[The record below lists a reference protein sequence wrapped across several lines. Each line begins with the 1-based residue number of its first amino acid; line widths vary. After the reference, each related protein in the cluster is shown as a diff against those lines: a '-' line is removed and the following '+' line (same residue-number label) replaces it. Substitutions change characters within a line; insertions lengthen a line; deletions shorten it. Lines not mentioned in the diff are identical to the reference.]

1 MAIEGS
7 LSDVGLADICQLLAL
22 GRKTGCLTATDRSRF
37 GYVYFENGRVI
48 FASLLNQPDRLG
60 ELLVKNGAIKRE
72 ELAEAMEVQ
81 SREADRRVG
90 EILVSLGALTP
101 EELERWITIQIEE
114 AVFHLFT
121 WTEGSFHFKVDE
133 RPDEDRV
140 LLVSLSADGLLME
153 GARRVDEWS
162 QIEKKIP
169 SLDLIFKLVRDPQ
182 KEEGVELSTNQEK
195 LLPLLD
201 GSRTV
206 EELVDDAGLVE
217 FETGKALFELIQ
229 AGFIQQVGKKAPEGK
244 SKDSS
249 AVRQHLNLGQAF
261 FKAGMLEDAASEF
274 EEVLEADPTHPLACF
289 RLAVISLVGGE
300 AQAALTHLDALPQ
313 DHAKGYAVLRNR
325 ALALE
330 HLGRSSEAL
339 EVLTEAGT
347 IKRGDPD
354 LTLAR
359 GIVEVRSGKPLVAR
373 DTFRRYRE
381 ELKRETPPALFY
393 PFAVLA
399 SAIAGHLDEAVILG
413 REGLQAYPAEPSIL
427 VNTGAVLDRKGDH
440 EAAEQYFLRVLTA
453 GSTVPAQAHKN
464 LGDQA
469 FRRGDKAGAQVHY
482 TDAVQVDPALGDGV
496 FLRLGM
502 IALDDGDEKMAEL
515 FLRRA
520 IELNPRNEKARSSLA
535 DLSAIP

>member
-7 LSDVGLADICQLLAL
+7 LSDVSLADICQLLSL

-37 GYVYFENGRVI
+37 GYIYFENGRVI

-60 ELLVKNGAIKRE
+60 ELLVKNGVIKRE

-81 SREADRRVG
+81 GREPDRRVG
-90 EILVSLGALTP
+90 EILVRLGALTP
-101 EELERWITIQIEE
+101 EEVERWVTIQIEE

-121 WTEGSFHFKVDE
+121 WTQGSFHFKVDQ
-133 RPDEDRV
+133 RPDEDSV
-140 LLVSLSADGLLME
+140 LLVSLSANGLLME

-182 KEEGVELSTNQEK
+182 KEEGLELSRNQKK

-201 GSRTV
+201 GTRTV
-206 EELVDDAGLVE
+206 AELVDDSGLVE
-217 FETGKALFELIQ
+217 FETGKALYELIQ
-229 AGFIQQVGKKAPEGK
+229 AGFLQQVGKRAPEGK
-244 SKDSS
+244 SKDDSS
-249 AVRQHLNLGQAF
+249 IRQHLNLGQAF
-261 FKAGMLEDAASEF
+261 FKAGMMEDAAKEF
-274 EEVLEADPTHPLACF
+274 EGVLEGDHAHPLACF
-289 RLAVISLVGGE
+289 RLAVIRLVAGDAG
-300 AQAALTHLDALPQ
+300 AALEHLDALP
-313 DHAKGYAVLRNR
+313 HEYAKGYAVLRNR

-330 HLGRSSEAL
+330 HLGRFGEAL

-347 IKRGDPD
+347 IKRGDPS
-354 LTLAR
+354 LTLTR
-359 GIVEVRSGKPLVAR
+359 GIAELKSGKPLAAR

-381 ELKRETPPALFY
+381 ELKRGTPPAVFY

-413 REGLQAYPAEPSIL
+413 REGLQAYPAEASIL

-453 GSTVPAQAHKN
+453 GSEVPAQAHKN

-469 FRRGDKAGAQVHY
+469 FRRGDKAGAQAHY
-482 TDAVQVDPALGDGV
+482 TNAVQADPALGDDV
-496 FLRLGM
+496 FMKLGL
-502 IALDDGDEKMAEL
+502 IALDDEDEKLAEL

-520 IELNPRNEKARSSLA
+520 IELNPRNEKARSQLA
-535 DLSAIP
+535 GLSAIP